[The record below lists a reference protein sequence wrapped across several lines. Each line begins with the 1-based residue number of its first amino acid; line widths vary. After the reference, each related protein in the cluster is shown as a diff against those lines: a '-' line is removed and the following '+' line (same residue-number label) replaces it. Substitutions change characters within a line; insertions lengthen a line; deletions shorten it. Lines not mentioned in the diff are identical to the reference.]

1 MIYSMLLGRRVSN
14 KENEVSNNHMSA
26 LRTKHAELQQKL
38 EREESRPLPDTN
50 VIHALKRQKLQIKD
64 AIAQAANP

>member
-1 MIYSMLLGRRVSN
+1 M
-14 KENEVSNNHMSA
+14 SNNHMSA

-50 VIHALKRQKLQIKD
+50 VIHDLKRQKLQIKD